1 MLGTALLASALV
13 LQAGALPATAP
24 PAVHRAAF
32 RDRAAM
38 VLVDAGN
45 DTWAAFNP
53 RTAGFDLVWRGD
65 VDWRG
70 KVFDFSQE
78 TSRPRGEVIMDR
90 TAPIAV
96 HESVTIAPGAS
107 FSLACP
113 ADAATPP
120 LAWHALL
127 VAFDEQ
133 VRQPVEVR
141 VLEADG
147 TERMR
152 FQSSTNV
159 SSDREWQWNFKSM
172 PGPALPATLVFTNRG
187 TLPKPLRN
195 IRLEGERV
203 AWSDR
208 AGAPLEVTWR
218 GYEPQAEG
226 VVLRF
231 DLRAT
236 DGTTAAIEQR
246 VVPAG
251 RGMRIETSGIP
262 AGSGWTSSL
271 GADPR
276 SVDLG
281 VEP

>member
-1 MLGTALLASALV
+1 MIGPALVLSALLAAAS
-13 LQAGALPATAP
+13 ATAP
-24 PAVHRAAF
+24 PAVHRAAI

-38 VLVDAGN
+38 VLIDAGN
-45 DTWAAFNP
+45 GTWAAFNP

-90 TAPIAV
+90 TAPIAM
-96 HESVTIAPGAS
+96 HASVTIAPGAS

-120 LAWHALL
+120 LPWHALL

-159 SSDREWQWNFKSM
+159 SSDREWQWNFKSVR
-172 PGPALPATLVFTNRG
+172 GPALPATLVFTNRG

-203 AWSDR
+203 AWTDR

-218 GYEPQAEG
+218 GYEAIADA

-231 DLRAT
+231 DLRAA

-246 VVPAG
+246 VGAAG
-251 RGMRIETSGIP
+251 RGLRLETSGIP